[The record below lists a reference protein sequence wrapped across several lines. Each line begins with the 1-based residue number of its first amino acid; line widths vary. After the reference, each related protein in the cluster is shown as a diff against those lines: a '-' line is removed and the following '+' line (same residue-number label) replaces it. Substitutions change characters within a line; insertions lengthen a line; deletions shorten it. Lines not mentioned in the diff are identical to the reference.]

1 MKKVVIT
8 GGAGFIGSHL
18 SEELARRGYH
28 TIILDDLSTG
38 KKENIEPL
46 LKRENVEFIKG
57 SITDLPLLQKV
68 FSCVLYVF
76 HMEAVTSVPQSI
88 ENPQAS
94 HEVNATG
101 TLNVLLAAR
110 DNSVSKVNFSSSAA
124 VYGDTPAPTQKE
136 DMLPSPQSPYAVAKL
151 TGEYYCRV
159 FQEVYALPTACLR
172 YFNVYGSRQ
181 DPLSQYAAVIP
192 RFLTA
197 VSQGNPPIIFG
208 DGEQTRDFI
217 FIKDVVTANIL
228 VAESEMSGVYN
239 IGKGERT
246 SINQLAEIIISL
258 TGKDIKPVYE
268 KPRAGDIIHSLAD
281 ISRVGSFGYK
291 PQYSLVEGIKQIL
304 EQP

>member
-1 MKKVVIT
+1 MKKAVIT

-28 TIILDDLSTG
+28 TVIFDDLSTG
-38 KKENIEPL
+38 RKENIEPL

-57 SITDLPLLQKV
+57 SITDLPLLQKA
-68 FSCVLYVF
+68 FYGVLYVF
-76 HMEAVTSVPQSI
+76 HMAAAASVPRSI
-88 ENPQAS
+88 DNPQAS

-110 DNSVSKVNFSSSAA
+110 DNSVSKVIFSSSAA
-124 VYGDTPAPTQKE
+124 VYGDTPALTKRE
-136 DMLPSPQSPYAVAKL
+136 DMPPNPQSPYAVAKL

-181 DPLSQYAAVIP
+181 DPVSQYASVIP
-192 RFLTA
+192 KFLTA
-197 VSQGNPPIIFG
+197 VSQGNPPVIFG

-217 FIKDVVTANIL
+217 FVKDVVAANIL
-228 VAESEMSGVYN
+228 VAEGEMSGVYN

-246 SINQLAEIIISL
+246 SINQLAEIIISVN
-258 TGKDIKPVYE
+258 GKDIKPVYE

-281 ISRVGSFGYK
+281 ISRVGNFGYK

-304 EQP
+304 EEQ